1 MRALRIA
8 PPVQLPLLVEDGHAD
23 PVEIWCGLPE
33 PTRQAVLAL
42 LARLIVAGGSIE
54 EEVTG

>member
-8 PPVQLPLLVEDGHAD
+8 PAVQLPLPIEDGHAD

-42 LARLIVAGGSIE
+42 LARLIVAGSIE
-54 EEVTG
+54 EEVAG

>member
-8 PPVQLPLLVEDGHAD
+8 PQVQLQLPVEDGHAD
-23 PVEIWCGLPE
+23 PVAIWCGLPE

-42 LARLIVAGGSIE
+42 LARLIVAGSIE
-54 EEVTG
+54 EEVAG

>member
-8 PPVQLPLLVEDGHAD
+8 PAVQLPLLIEDWHAD
-23 PVEIWCGLPE
+23 PGAIWCDLPE

-42 LARLIVAGGSIE
+42 LARLIVAGSIE
-54 EEVTG
+54 EEVAG